1 MKMDITYTTDCFPE
15 DTAIEGNC
23 LASGDESADLAEALR
38 IEEELA
44 YNPWAWCLVKVTA
57 TLVGTG
63 LQGEDYLGACSYA
76 NEADFHA
83 SLYYEDMKE
92 QAKEDLL
99 AKTEQIGLA
108 LAREAK

>member
-1 MKMDITYTTDCFPE
+1 
-15 DTAIEGNC
+15 
-23 LASGDESADLAEALR
+23 
-38 IEEELA
+38 
-44 YNPWAWCLVKVTA
+44 
-57 TLVGTG
+57 VGTD

-99 AKTEQIGLA
+99 AKTERIGLA